1 MSRGAPYAATAALAG
16 ALAVLPLE
24 TSDYHQLE
32 WARVGVYACAILG
45 LNVLTGYTGQISL
58 GHGAFMAI
66 GGYTAALLTA
76 SKLVNPSLQ
85 VGLPHVDPLLALPV
99 AGTVAGLAGL
109 VVGIPALRLSGLY
122 LALATFA
129 VAVSVPSLAKRFPGQ
144 TGGTT
149 GIVLDIYS
157 GRRLYE
163 VAWSSAAVL
172 FVLVWAILR
181 GRVGRAFRAVRDS
194 EIAAASSGV
203 DLAFYKTLA
212 FGISAACAGVAGAL
226 LALVAGFASP
236 DTFPLLLS
244 LTILIGAVVAGL
256 GSLWGV
262 LAGAAFV
269 QFLPGYAEHVSKQ
282 APSVVYGVVLV
293 AIMLVAPT
301 GFAGLLRRAL
311 RREGPPR
318 GTASQRT
325 PL

>member
-1 MSRGAPYAATAALAG
+1 MKLAATAAAAAG
-16 ALAVLPLE
+16 LAVLPLYA
-24 TSDYHQLE
+24 SGYQQLE
-32 WARVGVYACAILG
+32 WANVGVYACAILG

-66 GGYTAALLTA
+66 GGYTAALFTE
-76 SKLVNPSLQ
+76 SKLVNPSLH
-85 VGLPHVDPLLALPV
+85 VGLPHLDPLLTLPLAGAV
-99 AGTVAGLAGL
+99 AGVAGL

-149 GIVLDIYS
+149 GIVLDVHT
-157 GRRLYE
+157 GRWLYE
-163 VAWSSAAVL
+163 VAWSCAAVL
-172 FVLVWAILR
+172 FVLVWALLR

-194 EIAAASSGV
+194 ETAAASFGI

-212 FGISAACAGVAGAL
+212 FGVSAACAGVAGAV
-226 LALVAGFASP
+226 LALSAGFASP

-262 LAGAAFV
+262 LVGAAFV
-269 QFLPGYAEHVSKQ
+269 EFLPVYAQNVSKQ
-282 APSVVYGVVLV
+282 APSVVYGLVLVTIVLV
-293 AIMLVAPT
+293 APS
-301 GFAGLLRRAL
+301 GFAGVLRRAL
-311 RREGPPR
+311 RR
-318 GTASQRT
+318 
-325 PL
+325 

>member
-1 MSRGAPYAATAALAG
+1 MRKAAPYAAAAAFAAALAI
-16 ALAVLPLE
+16 LPLHA
-24 TSDYHQLE
+24 TDYQQFE
-32 WARVGVYACAILG
+32 WASVGVYACAILG

-66 GGYTAALLTA
+66 GGYTAALFTESRL
-76 SKLVNPSLQ
+76 LNPSVTL
-85 VGLPHVDPLLALPV
+85 VLPHLNPLLTLPIAGAL
-99 AGTVAGLAGL
+99 AGVAGL

-149 GIVLDIYS
+149 GIVLDVHT
-157 GRRLYE
+157 GRWLYE
-163 VAWSSAAVL
+163 VSWSSAAVL
-172 FVLVWAILR
+172 FVLVWILLR

-194 EIAAASSGV
+194 ETAAVSSGV
-203 DLAFYKTLA
+203 DLALYKTLA

-226 LALVAGFASP
+226 LALSAGFASP

-262 LAGAAFV
+262 LVGAAFV
-269 QFLPGYAEHVSKQ
+269 EFLPVYAQDVSKQ
-282 APSVVYGVVLV
+282 APSVVYGLALV

-311 RREGPPR
+311 RRG
-318 GTASQRT
+318 
-325 PL
+325 